1 MPEACAARIL
11 CIDDEPEGLHFR
23 KLVLESAGYVVETAT
38 NLAHALDLL
47 SQCPFDLVVTDHLL
61 GRDSNPAAAMKIK
74 QACPGTPVIVLSGT
88 VDLPEG
94 LGTAEAFLSKTDG
107 PEALL
112 AKVSELLAANY
123 TAGDFVAVPPEIAAN
138 ALQEPRLQR
147 LLLSA
152 LVDSSYDAILSK
164 TLDGT
169 ILTWNKAAEKM
180 YGYTP
185 QEVIG
190 KSVSMLV
197 PPDAIEEFRRIMR
210 TIRRGEKI
218 DHLETRRITKDGRLL
233 MVTLNISPV
242 RDPDGRLVG
251 AATITR
257 DTTPVRM
264 AELALR
270 NSERLAIAG
279 RMAATVAHEI
289 NNPLEAVTNI
299 LYLLQ
304 QTPKLDPTAREF
316 IGIAEREVARI
327 RQIAQLTLKYH
338 RTTSLNP
345 EPVYVPELIDSVL
358 TLYGRRIQTLG
369 ISVEKEYETDGT
381 VEGIAG
387 ELRQVVSN
395 LILNAIEALE
405 HSGDRLRIRVHNAI
419 DRNGLAGI
427 MVAIADR
434 GPGIPAQHVAA
445 LFQPFFTTK
454 GERGTGLGLW
464 VSRGIVEKHGGTIR
478 VRSNTRPGGS
488 GTIFLSF
495 CRCAPPL
502 SSSIP
507 PPEPLLILP
516 DRFAPREWPAVLPW
530 DLPMP

>member
-1 MPEACAARIL
+1 MPQPCAAKIL
-11 CIDDEPEGLHFR
+11 CIDDEPAGLHFR
-23 KLVLESAGYVVETAT
+23 KLVLESAGYAVETAAS
-38 NLAHALDLL
+38 LAQALELL
-47 SQCPFDLVVTDHLL
+47 RDQPFDLVVTDHLL
-61 GRDSNPAAAMKIK
+61 GRGSGTAMAMKIK
-74 QACPGTPVIVLSGT
+74 QARPGTPVIVFSGT

-94 LGTAEAFLSKTDG
+94 LGMAETFLSKTDG

-112 AKVSELLAANY
+112 GKVRELLEATPAG
-123 TAGDFVAVPPEIAAN
+123 GDFAAVSPEIAAN
-138 ALQEPRLQR
+138 ALQDPRLQR

-164 TLDGT
+164 TPDGI

-185 QEVIG
+185 QETIG

-197 PPDAIEEFRRIMR
+197 PPDAMEEFHTIMR

-218 DHLETRRITKDGRLL
+218 DNLETRRVTKDGRLL
-233 MVTLNISPV
+233 MVTLTISPI
-242 RDPDGRLVG
+242 RDADAWLVG
-251 AATITR
+251 AATVTR
-257 DTTPVRM
+257 DVTPVRM

-289 NNPLEAVTNI
+289 NNPLETVTNI

-304 QTPKLDPTAREF
+304 QTLELDPMAREF
-316 IGIAEREVARI
+316 LGIAEREVARI

-338 RTTSLNP
+338 RSASLSP
-345 EPVYVPELIDSVL
+345 EPVDMPELIDSVL

-369 ISVEKEYETDGT
+369 ISVEKEYEPNGT

-387 ELRQVVSN
+387 ELRQVISN

-405 HSGDRLRIRVHNAI
+405 HSGDRLRIRVHRGS
-419 DRNGLAGI
+419 DWNGLAG
-427 MVAIADR
+427 VRVVIADR
-434 GPGIPAQHVAA
+434 GPGISAQHVAA

-464 VSRGIVEKHGGTIR
+464 VSRGIIEKHGGTIR
-478 VRSNTRPGGS
+478 VRSATRPGAS
-488 GTIFLSF
+488 GTVFLLF
-495 CRCAPPL
+495 LPLRGGAPKQQ
-502 SSSIP
+502 
-507 PPEPLLILP
+507 
-516 DRFAPREWPAVLPW
+516 AAA
-530 DLPMP
+530 